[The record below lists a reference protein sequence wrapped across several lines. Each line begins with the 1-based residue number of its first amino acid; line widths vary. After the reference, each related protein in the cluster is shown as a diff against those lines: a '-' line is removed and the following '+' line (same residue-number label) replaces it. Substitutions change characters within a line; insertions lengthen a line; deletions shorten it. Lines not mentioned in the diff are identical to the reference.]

1 MSVVVSP
8 DQRGNVGLGRLRA
21 TEFAR
26 LDRTGAVYL
35 DYTGSALYPES
46 LVTHHAEFLNNAIL
60 GNPHSDNSVST
71 TSTEIIE
78 GARTAVLDFFDA
90 DPSVYTVCFTANATA
105 AFKLVAESFPFS
117 AASRCVLAA
126 DNHNS
131 INGIREFAE
140 RAGAEVVY
148 LPLDDDLRL
157 DDVDIALRKV
167 RAPSIFAFPAQ
178 SNFSGVQHPL
188 ELIEQYQRI
197 GHAVVLDAAAFVPSN
212 PLSLRNV
219 RPDFVGV
226 SFYKMFGYPTGIG
239 ALIAKK
245 ASLSALC
252 RPWFSGGTVDF
263 ASVQHNIHQLLR
275 GPEGYEDG
283 TPNVIGAAAVPR
295 GLSFLREIGMG
306 RLRAHVRTLTRRTL
320 AGLLEIFHSNGQAA
334 VRLYGPTDTNARGAT
349 IAFNLLSASGPVR
362 PYWEVERAAASVG
375 ISIRGGCFCNPG
387 ASEKA
392 FQINAR
398 HFRECLTKLG
408 PGRYTPAR
416 LSACLGGDT
425 VGAIRASFGLATTA
439 ADVER
444 LLEFVGGFR
453 E

>member
-1 MSVVVSP
+1 MRP
-8 DQRGNVGLGRLRA
+8 RQRADTGLGRLRA

-46 LVTHHAEFLNNAIL
+46 LVEHHAAFLNNAVL
-60 GNPHSDNSVST
+60 GNPHSDNPAST
-71 TSTEIIE
+71 MSTEIIE

-90 DPSVYTVCFTANATA
+90 DPSDYTVCFTANATA

-117 AASRCVLAA
+117 AASRCVLTA

-131 INGIREFAE
+131 INGMREFAE

-148 LPLDDDLRL
+148 VPLEDDLRL
-157 DDVDIALRKV
+157 DDVDISIREV

-188 ELIEQYQRI
+188 ELIEEYQRY
-197 GHAVVLDAAAFVPSN
+197 GYAVVLDAAAFVPSN

-226 SFYKMFGYPTGIG
+226 SFYKMFGYPTGVG

-245 ASLSALC
+245 TSLSALC
-252 RPWFSGGTVDF
+252 RPWFAGGAVDF
-263 ASVQHNIHQLLR
+263 ASVQHEIHQLLR
-275 GPEGYEDG
+275 GPEGFEDG
-283 TPNVIGAAAVPR
+283 TPNVIGVAAVPR
-295 GLSFLREIGMG
+295 GLRFLREIGMR

-320 AGLLEIFHSNGQAA
+320 GGLSEIHHSNGQPV
-334 VRLYGPTDTNARGAT
+334 VRFYGPTDTNARGAT
-349 IAFNLLSASGPVR
+349 IAFNLLSASGLIR
-362 PYWEVERAAASVG
+362 PYWEVESAAANVG

-392 FQINAR
+392 FRIDAGR
-398 HFRECLTKLG
+398 SRECLTRLG
-408 PGRYTPAR
+408 PGRYSPAR
-416 LSACLGGDT
+416 LSACLGGDA

-439 ADVER
+439 ADVEQ